1 MLQINIKREVSDWRD
16 ISDQNVLRPLA
27 PDQIPQAYP
36 LIAIFDSTL
45 TQEQWSD
52 YAGALISEK
61 ADGERHS
68 IITVQSSQ
76 DYIYGLSVYWLRPD
90 LRQGRILEIE
100 NFAVVDVVGNRTV
113 AKVLLEALQD
123 VALSLDCSC
132 ISISLLNPQ
141 MRKWLREP
149 KNPAMDL
156 FRSSGF
162 RGEQLRLR
170 KCF

>member
-1 MLQINIKREVSDWRD
+1 MSDPYVVRA
-16 ISDQNVLRPLA
+16 LA

-36 LIAIFDSTL
+36 LVAIVEPTL
-45 TQEQWSD
+45 TAEQWSD

-61 ADGERHS
+61 AEREHHS

-90 LRQGRILEIE
+90 LRRGQILEIE
-100 NFAVVDVVGNRTV
+100 NFAVVDIVGNRTV
-113 AKVLLEALQD
+113 ARVLLEALQD
-123 VALSLDCSC
+123 VALRLDCSC

-156 FRSSGF
+156 FRASGF

>member
-1 MLQINIKREVSDWRD
+1 MSDPYA
-16 ISDQNVLRPLA
+16 VRPLA

-36 LIAIFDSTL
+36 LVAIFDPTL
-45 TQEQWSD
+45 TQEQWSK

-61 ADGERHS
+61 ADREHHS

-90 LRQGRILEIE
+90 LREGQILEIE
-100 NFAVVDVVGNRTV
+100 NFAVVDIIGNRT
-113 AKVLLEALQD
+113 AARVLLEALQD
-123 VALSLDCSC
+123 VALGLDCSC

-156 FRSSGF
+156 FRASGF

>member
-1 MLQINIKREVSDWRD
+1 MSDPY
-16 ISDQNVLRPLA
+16 VVRPLA

-36 LIAIFDSTL
+36 LVSIFDPKL
-45 TQEQWSD
+45 TQEQWSK
-52 YAGALISEK
+52 YAGALISEH
-61 ADGERHS
+61 ADHERHS

-90 LRQGRILEIE
+90 LREGQILEIE
-100 NFAVVDVVGNRTV
+100 NFAVVDLIGNR
-113 AKVLLEALQD
+113 AAARVLLEALQD
-123 VALSLDCSC
+123 VAVQLDCGC
-132 ISISLLNPQ
+132 VSISLLNPQ

-162 RGEQLRLR
+162 RGEPLRLR

>member
-1 MLQINIKREVSDWRD
+1 MSDPY
-16 ISDQNVLRPLA
+16 VVRPLA
-27 PDQIPQAYP
+27 ADQVPQAYP
-36 LIAIFDSTL
+36 LVAIFDPKL
-45 TQEQWSD
+45 TQEQWSK
-52 YAGALISEK
+52 YAGTLISEH
-61 ADGERHS
+61 ADRERHS

-76 DYIYGLSVYWLRPD
+76 GDIYGLSVYWLRPD
-90 LRQGRILEIE
+90 LREGRILEIE
-100 NFAVVDVVGNRTV
+100 NFAVVDLVGNRT
-113 AKVLLEALQD
+113 AARVLLEALQD
-123 VALSLDCSC
+123 VALQLDCSC

-156 FRSSGF
+156 FRASGF

>member
-1 MLQINIKREVSDWRD
+1 MSDPY
-16 ISDQNVLRPLA
+16 VVRPLA
-27 PDQIPQAYP
+27 ADQISQAYP
-36 LIAIFDSTL
+36 LVAIFDPSL
-45 TQEQWSD
+45 TQDQWAD
-52 YAGALISEK
+52 YASALISEK
-61 ADGERHS
+61 GEGEHHS
-68 IITVQSSQ
+68 IITVQSAQ

-90 LRQGRILEIE
+90 LRQGKILEIE
-100 NFAVVDVVGNRTV
+100 NFAVVDITGNRTA
-113 AKVLLEALQD
+113 AKALLQALQR
-123 VALSLDCSC
+123 VALRLGCSC

-156 FRSSGF
+156 FRASGF

>member
-1 MLQINIKREVSDWRD
+1 MSDPY
-16 ISDQNVLRPLA
+16 VVRPLA
-27 PDQIPQAYP
+27 AEQIAQAYP
-36 LIAIFDSTL
+36 LVAIFEPSL
-45 TQEQWSD
+45 TQDQWAD

-61 ADGERHS
+61 AEGENHS
-68 IITVQSSQ
+68 IITVQSGQ

-90 LRQGRILEIE
+90 LRQGKILEIE
-100 NFAVVDVVGNRTV
+100 NFAVVDITGNRTA
-113 AKVLLEALQD
+113 AKALLEALQK
-123 VALSLDCSC
+123 VALRLGCSC

-149 KNPAMDL
+149 KNPAMDV
-156 FRSSGF
+156 FRAAGF

>member
-1 MLQINIKREVSDWRD
+1 MSDPY
-16 ISDQNVLRPLA
+16 VVRPLA
-27 PDQIPQAYP
+27 PEQIPQAYP
-36 LIAIFDSTL
+36 LVAIFDPKL
-45 TQEQWSD
+45 TKEQWAD
-52 YAGALISEK
+52 YAAALVSGQ
-61 ADGERHS
+61 GEGEHHS
-68 IITVQSSQ
+68 IITVQSTQ

-90 LRQGRILEIE
+90 LREGKILEIE
-100 NFAVVDVVGNRTV
+100 NFAVVDITGNRLA
-113 AKVLLEALQD
+113 AKMLLQALQD
-123 VALSLDCSC
+123 MAFDRGCSC

-156 FRSSGF
+156 FRAVGF